1 MKLPFERISEAYQV
15 RRITDGDL
23 PELLALAQG
32 NAAYY
37 THMHE
42 TPELETLR
50 GDLTKL
56 PPRTTPE
63 DKYFLGYYQEGR
75 LCAALDLITR
85 YPAPEMAFIGW
96 FVIRKDLQ
104 GKGIGTSM
112 AGELFALLKDCGYHA
127 VRLGYVKGNEESR
140 AFWVKQQFSPT
151 GVETDGGA
159 YKIVV
164 MQKDL

>member
-1 MKLPFERISEAYQV
+1 MKLPFEQISEAYQV
-15 RRITDGDL
+15 RRITEEDL
-23 PELLALAQG
+23 PELLALARG

-37 THMHE
+37 AHMHE
-42 TPELETLR
+42 TPALETLR

-85 YPAPEMAFIGW
+85 YPAPEIAFIGW
-96 FVIRKDLQ
+96 FVVRKDLQ